1 MQQTVWAMDGSF
13 FAQRISGI
21 QRYSIELLAALDAI
35 VPAGLV
41 EIVVPQGVKT
51 PAYTN
56 IKVVPFGTRKGL
68 AWQQLDYPCYLKRR
82 SAKGLSNP
90 VRAAI
95 SAMVF
100 SKNRE
105 PMPVAPTLPISSLST
120 STVTAVFFGV
130 SIAS

>member
-1 MQQTVWAMDGSF
+1 MQQTVWAVDGSF

-68 AWQQLDYPCYLKRR
+68 AWQQLDYPCYLKQR
-82 SAKGLSNP
+82 SAKGLSLIHIL
-90 VRAAI
+90 AAG
-95 SAMVF
+95 
-100 SKNRE
+100 R
-105 PMPVAPTLPISSLST
+105 
-120 STVTAVFFGV
+120 
-130 SIAS
+130 

>member
-68 AWQQLDYPCYLKRR
+68 AWQQLDYPCYLKRH
-82 SAKGLSNP
+82 P
-90 VRAAI
+90 VVRVYRHCGGA
-95 SAMVF
+95 
-100 SKNRE
+100 RCL
-105 PMPVAPTLPISSLST
+105 LPRPAGFL
-120 STVTAVFFGV
+120 
-130 SIAS
+130 